1 MLGGR
6 PAGLKARIWLDAFFN
21 DQRSP
26 QVPAASFQVPDILFR
41 GASPRVVF
49 ETAHAHAHV
58 RPPACI
64 YQSRVPVRTYKLLPC
79 RARKPTAGDCEGG
92 GGRQPHLSHGARTH
106 RHRRP
111 GSPASART
119 HPPDTAHTATL
130 ARGQGCMQKHGV
142 GDTRS
147 QMCAEKRGILELG
160 DTELQLLSCIALRFE
175 SSKPFFLSFCYRSC
189 SLQLLFDIESSQS
202 RCVSEFCTLLSDC
215 LDMRQCRPCLRL
227 ESQRCNSRRRAFT
240 GGRENGRCAH
250 TITHAF

>member
-1 MLGGR
+1 MAPDRRAVARRHLCKLRRWLATPLRELVATLKRMLGGR

-92 GGRQPHLSHGARTH
+92 GGRQPHLSHGARAH
-106 RHRRP
+106 RPRRP
-111 GSPASART
+111 GSRAIART
-119 HPPDTAHTATL
+119 RPPHTLCTHGRWHGKGCKQKQADSWCGRPAGTNMRRNQWHSPVIWRLFFREAAELLAVCFVSSLSSCYICAPLSLTL
-130 ARGQGCMQKHGV
+130 VYTKVFTSRIIIVH
-142 GDTRS
+142 
-147 QMCAEKRGILELG
+147 
-160 DTELQLLSCIALRFE
+160 
-175 SSKPFFLSFCYRSC
+175 SS
-189 SLQLLFDIESSQS
+189 
-202 RCVSEFCTLLSDC
+202 TL
-215 LDMRQCRPCLRL
+215 
-227 ESQRCNSRRRAFT
+227 
-240 GGRENGRCAH
+240 
-250 TITHAF
+250 